1 MGQKR
6 GRDPSWRG
14 MIIYNIFIHLLL
26 IILSP
31 VFLFYYFFEPERF
44 GWKTGKKKYWIHAAS
59 VGEINMLRNIIKN
72 LTGDIIITTMTNT
85 GKKRAKELYPE
96 YEVRLLPFD
105 SPLFLWSTIKKSRPE
120 MVIIAECELWPNF
133 FRLVKRIGARI
144 VIINGRIE
152 STQYKRFKWFIKG
165 TIDRIDRVFAAGREN
180 VNRFVEIGIPREK
193 IEIVNNLKYDV
204 IPVLRPIKK
213 QFYMLKEKPLFVCG
227 STHSG
232 EEEIIIKNL
241 FKNVVTIIAP
251 RHLFRVREI
260 EILLKKNGVNYTKY
274 STGIYNGEDVVIL
287 DTIGDLPSF
296 YSIADLVMI
305 GGTLTPVGGHN
316 PVEAAIFGKPIIF
329 GSNISTI
336 DEFAQ
341 ALVRGGAAVIVDRG
355 NFGRTLSS
363 LFKNAEKRKDMGKKA
378 AEITKK
384 FTGSTRL
391 ILEEINDYR
400 HW

>member
-1 MGQKR
+1 MGQKKGKETFR
-6 GRDPSWRG
+6 RG
-14 MIIYNIFIHLLL
+14 MMIYNIFIHLVF

-44 GWKTGKKKYWIHAAS
+44 GWKTEKKKYWVHAAS
-59 VGEINMLRNIIKN
+59 VGEINMLGNIIKN

-96 YEVRLLPFD
+96 YEAKLIPFD
-105 SPLFLWSTIKKSRPE
+105 FPLFLREAIEKSRPE

-133 FRLVKRIGARI
+133 IRLLKRIGARI

-152 STQYKRFKWFIKG
+152 STRYKRFKWLIKG
-165 TIDRIDRVFAAGREN
+165 TVDRIDRVFAAGREN
-180 VNRFVEIGIPREK
+180 VKRFVEIGIPREK

-204 IPVLRPIKK
+204 IPVLKPIKK
-213 QFYMLKEKPLFVCG
+213 QFYILKDKPLFVCG

-232 EEEIIIKNL
+232 EEEIIVKNL
-241 FKNVVTIIAP
+241 LKNVVTIIAP
-251 RHLFRVREI
+251 RHLYRVREI
-260 EILLKKNGVNYTKY
+260 ETLLKKNGVYYTKY
-274 STGIYNGEDVVIL
+274 STGIYNGENVVVL

-305 GGTLTPVGGHN
+305 GGTLAPVGGHN
-316 PVEAAIFGKPIIF
+316 PVEATIFGKPIIF
-329 GSNISTI
+329 GSYVFSI

-341 ALVRGGAAVIVDRG
+341 ALVKGGAATIVDRE
-355 NFGRTLSS
+355 NFGRTINS
-363 LFKNAEKRKDMGKKA
+363 LFRNLKKRKDMGKKA

-384 FTGSTRL
+384 FTGSTQK
-391 ILEEINDYR
+391 ILKEINDYR